1 MASVYQTQEWR
12 QGGGPPGQEHPLHTD
27 LGGGSRRRGIRDL
40 NSSRVQLDW
49 AGGRRWRVAALEGL
63 EGICS
68 LWVEKQR
75 RPILGRKDIF

>member
-1 MASVYQTQEWR
+1 MQGEEEGVEAVAMASVYQTQEWR

-49 AGGRRWRVAALEGL
+49 AGGGGGEWQLWRAWRAYAVCG
-63 EGICS
+63 
-68 LWVEKQR
+68 
-75 RPILGRKDIF
+75 